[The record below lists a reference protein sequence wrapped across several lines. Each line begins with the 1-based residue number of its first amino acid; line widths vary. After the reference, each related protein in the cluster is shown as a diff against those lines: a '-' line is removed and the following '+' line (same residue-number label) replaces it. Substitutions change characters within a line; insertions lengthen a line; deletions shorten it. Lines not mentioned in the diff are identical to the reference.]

1 MTKAIY
7 FDMDGT
13 IANFYGV
20 DGWLDDLINERT
32 RPYAQARPLVNMNA
46 LARRLNNLQK
56 KGFKIGIVSW
66 LSKSGTESF
75 NKAVT
80 ETKLAW
86 LSKHLHS
93 VKWDEIK
100 IVPYGVPKSEVVE
113 NSNGILFDD
122 EEPNRKNWKGQAF
135 DESKIMEILKA
146 VAQVALFMD

>member
-32 RPYAQARPLVNMNA
+32 RPYAQARPLVNMNV

-146 VAQVALFMD
+146 VAQVALFMG

>member
-13 IANFYGV
+13 IVNFYGV
-20 DGWLDDLINERT
+20 DGWLNDLINENT
-32 RPYAQARPLVNMNA
+32 RPYKEAKPLVNMNI
-46 LARRLNNLQK
+46 LARRLNTLQRN
-56 KGFKIGIVSW
+56 GYKIGIVSW
-66 LSKSGTESF
+66 LSKNGTENF

-80 ETKLAW
+80 ETKLHW

-93 VKWDEIK
+93 VTFDEIK

-122 EEPNRKNWKGQAF
+122 EEPNRKNWKGIAY
-135 DESKIMEILKA
+135 DADNILTILKA
-146 VAQVALFMD
+146 VA

>member
-13 IANFYGV
+13 IVNFYGV

-32 RPYAQARPLVNMNA
+32 RPYAQARPLVNMNV

-146 VAQVALFMD
+146 VAQVALFMG